1 MNATGANATGAN
13 PAGEPGG
20 SAQNQAGAP
29 RRPSPPLGRRL
40 LNPILRLLLWLFLDV
55 KVTGGRAV
63 PPAGAGI
70 VYYNHIHWLDP
81 VLITGRLHRFGVPL
95 TKIEASR
102 WPVLGWVL
110 KVYHVI
116 FITRGVVDRAALKAT
131 WEVLAEGGVS
141 IISPEGTRSH
151 DGKMQTAKEGLAYVA
166 QRAPDCWLIPAAV
179 TGTPDFRVKLPL
191 INRPKASITYGR
203 PFRFA
208 WPRAADGSL
217 ALPEGRAG
225 REVMRE
231 MTEQAMGEM
240 AARLPDEMRG
250 AYADQVGTNR
260 SWLEFMDEGR

>member
-1 MNATGANATGAN
+1 MNATGAKA
-13 PAGEPGG
+13 AGEHDAPAASSAVAAGG
-20 SAQNQAGAP
+20 
-29 RRPSPPLGRRL
+29 RRRAIPLGRRV
-40 LNPILRLLLWLFLDV
+40 LNPILRLLIRMFLDL
-55 KVTGGRAV
+55 KVIDESRV
-63 PPAGAGI
+63 PNAGAGI

-131 WEVLAEGGVS
+131 WQVLANGDIS

-151 DGKMQTAKEGLAYVA
+151 DGQMQTAKEGLAYVA

-179 TGTPDFRVKLPL
+179 VGTPGFRVQLPFF
-191 INRPKASITYGR
+191 NRPKSSITVGR
-203 PFRFA
+203 PFRFR
-208 WPRAADGSL
+208 WPRAEDGSL

-225 REVMRE
+225 REVLRV
-231 MTEQAMGEM
+231 MTEQAMGEL
-240 AARLPDEMRG
+240 AARLPEAMRG
-250 AYADQVGTNR
+250 AYADQVGTSR